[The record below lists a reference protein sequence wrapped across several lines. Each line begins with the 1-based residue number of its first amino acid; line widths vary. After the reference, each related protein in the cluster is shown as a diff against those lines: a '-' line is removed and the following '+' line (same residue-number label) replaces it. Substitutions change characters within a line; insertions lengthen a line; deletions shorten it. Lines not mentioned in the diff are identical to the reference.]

1 MEIFIVGI
9 AGNKIY
15 FYQNNFLKRF
25 TNLFIAM
32 AGGLMLWLAWPPSSL
47 TFLIFIAW
55 VPLLWLESRV
65 KSRKKFVGL
74 SYLVMFIWNFATTWW
89 IWNASPPGAIAAFF
103 ANSLL
108 MCLPWLGFKIVK
120 KRLGEKI
127 GYIALIAFWMCF
139 EYIHL
144 QDWGLSWPWL
154 TLGNAFA
161 THPQWVQW
169 YEFTGTS
176 GGTLWIMLVNIL
188 LFLHVKNNFNREE
201 GKTYKNL
208 IAAVLILV
216 IPVGS
221 SMLVKVHTEIQ
232 VEKNIVVV
240 QPNIDPY
247 EKVSDVTGS
256 FEAQLQKLI
265 VTSEKEIDSNTAL
278 VVWPETALYS
288 ASRIDEESLNEN
300 FFLDPLWA
308 FLKRHPNLSLFTG
321 IESFRMI
328 GHKTK
333 YSEEFNGQ
341 QYEFY
346 NGSVLLDSSGAS
358 AFYHKSMLVPGV
370 ETLPWFLKFLGKWF
384 EKFGGSSGGYAKQ
397 KERTVLIEKNGFK
410 IAPAICYES
419 VYGEFMSKYVRNGAN
434 LICIITNDGWWKKTP
449 GHKQHMNYARLRA
462 IETRTWV
469 ARSANTGISCFIDP
483 YGTVIDPQPYD
494 TKAAIKLNILA
505 GVNNKTFFVKHGD
518 ILSKVMIVLSIL
530 LFGIV
535 LFLKL
540 KNKFRAKAHAL
551 YPINNPGLKAGVKK

>member
-15 FYQNNFLKRF
+15 FYQNNFLKRY
-25 TNLFIAM
+25 TNLFIAIG
-32 AGGLMLWLAWPPSSL
+32 GGLLLWAAWPVSSL

-55 VPLLWLESRV
+55 VPLLWLESTV
-65 KSRKKFVGL
+65 KSRKKFFGL
-74 SYLVMFIWNFATTWW
+74 TYVVMFIWNVATTWW
-89 IWNASPPGAIAAFF
+89 IWNASIPGAIAAFL
-103 ANSLL
+103 ANSFI
-108 MCLPWLGFKIVK
+108 MCLPWLGYKVA
-120 KRLGEKI
+120 KRWLGEKI
-127 GYIALIAFWMCF
+127 GYVSLIAFWMCF

-188 LFLHVKNNFNREE
+188 LFLHLKNNLSREE

-208 IAAVLILV
+208 IAAVLILI
-216 IPVGS
+216 IPVGL
-221 SMLVKVHTEIQ
+221 SMLVKVHKEIQ
-232 VEKNIVVV
+232 VDNNIVVV

-247 EKVSDVTGS
+247 EKVSEATGS
-256 FEAQLQKLI
+256 FDAQLQKLI
-265 VTSEKEIDSNTAL
+265 ATSEKQIDSNTAL
-278 VVWPETALYS
+278 VVWPETALYTP
-288 ASRIDEESLNEN
+288 SRIDEASLKEN
-300 FFLDPLWA
+300 FFLNPLWT
-308 FLKRHPNLSLFTG
+308 FLNRHPNISLFTG
-321 IESFRMI
+321 IESYRQFD
-328 GHKTK
+328 HKTK
-333 YSEEFNGQ
+333 YSDEFNGQ
-341 QYEFY
+341 FYESY
-346 NGSVLLDSSGAS
+346 NGSVLLDSSGAT

-384 EKFGGSSGGYAKQ
+384 EKFGGSSSGYAKQ
-397 KERTVLIEKNGFK
+397 KERTVLNEKHGFK

-419 VYGEFMSKYVRNGAN
+419 IYGEFMRKYIRNGAN

-483 YGTVIDPQPYD
+483 YGNVIDPQPYD
-494 TKAAIKLNILA
+494 TKAAIKLNIPA
-505 GVNNKTFFVKHGD
+505 AVNNKTFFVRHGD
-518 ILSKVMIVLSIL
+518 ILSKIMIVLSAL

-540 KNKFRAKAHAL
+540 KNKFRAKAHT
-551 YPINNPGLKAGVKK
+551 